1 MNTPCEKSEVINII
15 REDVKEIRKDEKD
28 LISFKAKV
36 IGIQIGISFVI
47 TGVINLIVLIIKK

>member
-15 REDVKEIRKDEKD
+15 REDVKEIRKDVKD
-28 LISFKAKV
+28 LVSFKAKV

-47 TGVINLIVLIIKK
+47 TVLFNLLILIIKK

>member
-15 REDVKEIRKDEKD
+15 REDVKEIRKDVKD